1 MLVDRLQAPAPAPS
15 TRPSAD
21 PSAGPCGMAMLMAW
35 SWRTLSLLILAACP
49 WPGSPAHAAEALPPE
64 FFENSVRPL
73 LLAKCGE
80 CHGEKQAKGG
90 LRVDTREAFFKGG
103 EAGAIVVPGQPD
115 QSPFIKAIR
124 FNDPDL
130 AMPPKRKLA
139 DFEIDLLTRW
149 VAQGAPWP
157 QTPASAKAAVAGI
170 TSHRRPPAELW
181 SLRPLADRPPPEV
194 PAAQPPAWAV
204 STIDRHILAS
214 LAQRGLSPSPRADPR
229 TLIRRASFDLIG
241 LPPSYEEVEAFAA
254 QASDPAAYPALIDR
268 LLASPR
274 YGERWGRHWLDVA
287 RYADTKGYAFTQDRR
302 YPYSY
307 TYRDYVVRAFNDDKP
322 YDRFIH
328 EQIAADKLDLKDDKQ
343 ALAAMGFLTVGQRF
357 NFNIH
362 DITDDRIDV
371 VTRGLMGLTVTC
383 ARCHDHKYDAITMA
397 DYYALYGVFASS
409 QEPNDLPLI
418 AEPYPT
424 PEYENYLAELKKRE
438 QVVAEHVSA
447 TNVAVSMELKARAG
461 DYLSYIARSLP
472 NHKTG
477 PVLAQSPRGELRVK
491 ATPRWEAYLGQKAA
505 GFDPVFG
512 LWHELAKLP
521 RDGFGDKAEKLLG
534 NYAGNQAA
542 GKAPPLNSKVLAALQ
557 GAKPQTME
565 AVANVYGQLLENA
578 HRAWQEIQ
586 KSKVDPKPTALAD
599 SADEQLRQVLY
610 LDNGPANPK
619 AEELKGLVNRA
630 ERDKEKDLQKQ
641 VDALKATHAGAPP
654 RAMVMTDLPRP
665 NTQHIFLRGKQD
677 RPGDRV
683 DRRFLEVLAHV
694 DGGKPFKEGSGR
706 LELAQAITHRN
717 NPLTARVYANRVW
730 QHHFGA
736 SLVRDSSDF
745 GVRTE
750 APVQLDLLDHLASR
764 FMSDGWSIK
773 KLHRYIML
781 SRTYQQMS
789 DNRSDGLA
797 ADPENRLF
805 WKMNKQRL
813 QFEPTRD
820 ALLFAS
826 GKLDRTLGGRP
837 VNLTSQPFTAR
848 RTLYGTID
856 RQDLP
861 NLFRT
866 FDFPFPDATS
876 PQRFTTTVPQQAL
889 FLMNSP
895 FVQEQSRRF
904 AARPELTVLSQPDR
918 RVAHMYSIAYQRPPS
933 GRERRLATE
942 FVSSYASAPVPAPA
956 QRAWAYGYGSGEEPA
971 THATSSC

>member
-1 MLVDRLQAPAPAPS
+1 MCSSVKVRPLARLLLLLLALATSIRPA
-15 TRPSAD
+15 SA
-21 PSAGPCGMAMLMAW
+21 AGP
-35 SWRTLSLLILAACP
+35 TLTPEQEKFFESRIRPVLLEHCVECHGPQKQKAGLRLDSREALVKGGESGAVVEAGNAEKSLLIEMIRYE
-49 WPGSPAHAAEALPPE
+49 SE
-64 FFENSVRPL
+64 VR
-73 LLAKCGE
+73 
-80 CHGEKQAKGG
+80 
-90 LRVDTREAFFKGG
+90 
-103 EAGAIVVPGQPD
+103 
-115 QSPFIKAIR
+115 
-124 FNDPDL
+124 
-130 AMPPKRKLA
+130 MPPKKKLPDETITA
-139 DFEIDLLTRW
+139 FESW
-149 VAQGAPWP
+149 VKLGMPWP
-157 QTPASAKAAVAGI
+157 EAKRQAVSESGASAAG
-170 TSHRRPPAELW
+170 SSRPPATNMFEHARQTLW
-181 SLRPLADRPPPEV
+181 SLQPISNPKPPTVKDVAAAGNVLDHFILAKLEAKNLPPSPQADR
-194 PAAQPPAWAV
+194 
-204 STIDRHILAS
+204 
-214 LAQRGLSPSPRADPR
+214 R
-229 TLIRRASFDLIG
+229 TLIRRAYFDLIG
-241 LPPSYEEVEAFAA
+241 LPPTFDEAEAFVNDKSPGAWA
-254 QASDPAAYPALIDR
+254 KVIDR
-268 LLASPR
+268 LLASPH

-371 VTRGLMGLTVTC
+371 VTRGLMGLTVAC
-383 ARCHDHKYDAITMA
+383 ARCHDHKYDAITAA

-409 QEPNDLPLI
+409 QEPSELPLI

-424 PEYENYLAELKKRE
+424 PEYQNYLAELKKRE
-438 QVVAEHVSA
+438 QVVADHLNATQDAISA
-447 TNVAVSMELKARAG
+447 ELKARAG

-477 PVLAQSPRGELRVK
+477 PVLAQSPRGEMRVK
-491 ATPRWEAYLGQKAA
+491 AVPRWEAFLAQKST
-505 GFDPVFG
+505 GFDPIFG

-534 NYAGNQAA
+534 NYAGNLAA
-542 GKAPPLNSKVLAALQ
+542 GKAPPLNTKVLTALQ

-565 AVANVYGQLLENA
+565 AVANVYGQLLESS
-578 HRAWQEIQ
+578 HRTWQEIQ
-586 KSKVDPKPTALAD
+586 KGKADPKPTALAD
-599 SADEQLRQVLY
+599 SAEEQLRQVLY
-610 LDNGPANPK
+610 ADGGPASPNG
-619 AEELKGLVNRA
+619 EELRSLINRA
-630 ERDKEKDLQKQ
+630 ERDKEKELQKQ

-665 NTQHIFLRGKQD
+665 NTQHVFLRGKQD
-677 RPGDRV
+677 RPGERV
-683 DRRFLEVLAHV
+683 ERRFLEVLAHV
-694 DGGKPFKEGSGR
+694 DGGKPFKDGSGR

-773 KLHRYIML
+773 KLHKHIML
-781 SRTYQQMS
+781 SRTYQQQS
-789 DNRSDGLA
+789 DNRGDGLA

-826 GKLDRTLGGRP
+826 GKLDRRIGGRP
-837 VNLTSQPFTAR
+837 VELTSKPYTTR
-848 RTLYGTID
+848 RTVYGYID

-866 FDFPFPDATS
+866 FDFPGPDASS
-876 PQRFTTTVPQQAL
+876 PGRPNTTQPQQAL
-889 FLMNSP
+889 FMMNNS
-895 FVQEQSRRF
+895 FMREQV
-904 AARPELTVLSQPDR
+904 AALLARAEIAKHAGDFQRNVTVLSQLVFSRAPDTQE
-918 RVAHMYSIAYQRPPS
+918 IAFAKAFIESESNHGGEGKAWEKFVQA
-933 GRERRLATE
+933 LLMTNE
-942 FVSSYASAPVPAPA
+942 FVFVD
-956 QRAWAYGYGSGEEPA
+956 
-971 THATSSC
+971 